1 MCPQLTILNQS
12 VSGFSKSK
20 VPPRKFNSLIADVN
34 NSRLALIKI
43 SKVPTV
49 QPHGTPCVFE
59 LEHGE
64 GITQALTLSHLLV
77 GLFLGRSLIQV
88 RNHE

>member
-1 MCPQLTILNQS
+1 MSSAYHPEPVP

-20 VPPRKFNSLIADVN
+20 VPPRKFNNLIADVN

-49 QPHGTPCVFE
+49 QPHDTPCVSE
-59 LEHGE
+59 LERGE
-64 GITQALTLSHLLV
+64 GGTISHRPSLSAICWLTCFWGEV
-77 GLFLGRSLIQV
+77 
-88 RNHE
+88 